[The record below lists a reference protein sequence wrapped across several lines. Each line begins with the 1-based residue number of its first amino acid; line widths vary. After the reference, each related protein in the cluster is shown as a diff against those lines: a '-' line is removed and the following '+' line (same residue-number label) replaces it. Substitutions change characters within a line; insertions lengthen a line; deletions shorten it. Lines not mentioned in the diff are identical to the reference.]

1 MRIQTQILVLTAA
14 VALLALASG
23 CPQSATTPIE
33 GTTPEPAAVAPN
45 PSEGAAGADSGA
57 AEEQPLGSESF
68 GEPAIA
74 QEGLDA
80 IKSVEEELSEG
91 RQVLHTIYFAFD
103 SFELSDVSL
112 STIKDNVMWL
122 KAHPNLRV
130 VVEGHCDERGTI
142 EYNLDLGAKR
152 ARAVRDHMLRLGLPA
167 EQVETITYGEE
178 RPADPG
184 HDEAAWARNR
194 RAEFHL
200 EKP

>member
-1 MRIQTQILVLTAA
+1 MRTQIKIPVLA
-14 VALLALASG
+14 VVVILLAFATG

-33 GTTPEPAAVAPN
+33 GTTPEPAAVAPG
-45 PSEGAAGADSGA
+45 SAEEAAPAGGEA
-57 AEEQPLGSESF
+57 AEEQTLGSESF
-68 GEPAIA
+68 GEPAIT
-74 QEGLDA
+74 QEALDGV
-80 IKSVEEELSEG
+80 KSVEEELSEG
-91 RQVLHTIYFAFD
+91 REVLHTVYFAFD
-103 SFELSDVSL
+103 SFELSDLSL
-112 STIKDNVMWL
+112 RTIQDNAAWL

-152 ARAVRDHMLRLGLPA
+152 ARAVREHMLRLGLPA
-167 EQVETITYGEE
+167 SQVETITYGEE